1 MPADPAGSADF
12 LSGRS
17 TLGVSSVF
25 SVVFTGVASGRMKSA
40 ARVMLSGL
48 AALGAVRAWATH
60 SLNTGAVGISVSSF
74 SIRFA

>member
-1 MPADPAGSADF
+1 M
-12 LSGRS
+12 
-17 TLGVSSVF
+17 
-25 SVVFTGVASGRMKSA
+25 FTGVASGRMKSA

-60 SLNTGAVGISVSSF
+60 SLNTGAAGISVSSF